1 MSIKHVIGIE
11 IDQESFEFIASG
23 MLEFNLLSE
32 VERNAA
38 TN

>member
-1 MSIKHVIGIE
+1 MLVKPNLKDEE
-11 IDQESFEFIASG
+11 IIACS

-38 TN
+38 IN